1 LQKDKEVFNVED
13 LPLEEYAEALGLPT
27 VPHVKFIP
35 GNKLKQAKNAPHQ
48 HIIDS
53 SDEEQPKKSNTG
65 KTKHEKMTQRRN
77 QTVLTKHYEELHSG
91 GNTAFKIDN
100 DDDQEEDIFS
110 TKRKIDWDS
119 TDIPNGKFPVH
130 SPRSQ

>member
-1 LQKDKEVFNVED
+1 MFNVED
-13 LPLEEYAEALGLPT
+13 VPLEEFAEALGLPT

-48 HIIDS
+48 ILDS
-53 SDEEQPKKSNTG
+53 SDDDEHKKSTTK
-65 KTKHEKMTQRRN
+65 KTKHEKMFERRN

-100 DDDQEEDIFS
+100 DTNEDEDIFS
-110 TKRKIDWDS
+110 NKRKIDWDT
-119 TDIPNGKFPVH
+119 TDIPSGQLPVCLLLTM
-130 SPRSQ
+130 RC